1 MRPSAYKMIAIGFAC
16 SGLSG
21 WATIQ
26 TYTSGTTNLSTN
38 DLEYSVAPLDRQ
50 EQIRAGKNSTT
61 LQLWLQ
67 GQPLPFVA
75 SGIGYPRVYDR
86 TVLSSLAPG
95 AKIRIGYQRKYIEK
109 PNIDNFT
116 NQAFYYIET
125 LEIND
130 LSALTLEASNTAKAQ
145 NAQGLKII
153 LPCGFLLGS
162 ILLTMGIQDLKKAKI
177 QNKVQHQKN
186 IQSRNKVLK

>member
-1 MRPSAYKMIAIGFAC
+1 MTASPYKIIAVGFAC
-16 SGLSG
+16 AGLSG

-26 TYTSGTTNLSTN
+26 MYTSGSTNLSTN
-38 DLEYSVAPLDRQ
+38 DLEYSVAPLARS
-50 EQIRAGKNSTT
+50 EQIREGKNSTT

-75 SGIGYPRVYDR
+75 SGIVYPRVYDR

-95 AKIRIGYQRKYIEK
+95 AKIRIGYQQKSIEK
-109 PNIDNFT
+109 PNIDYFT

-130 LSALTLEASNTAKAQ
+130 LSALTLEASNQAKAQ
-145 NAQGLKII
+145 NAQAGKYLCR
-153 LPCGFLLGS
+153 LCFL
-162 ILLTMGIQDLKKAKI
+162 
-177 QNKVQHQKN
+177 V
-186 IQSRNKVLK
+186 VLVC